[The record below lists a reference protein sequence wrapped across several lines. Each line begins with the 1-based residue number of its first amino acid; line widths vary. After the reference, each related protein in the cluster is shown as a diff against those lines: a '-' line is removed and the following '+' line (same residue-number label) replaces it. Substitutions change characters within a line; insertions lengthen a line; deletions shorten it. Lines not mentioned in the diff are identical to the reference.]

1 MPVGTYRW
9 ICIGGYVPVGTGE
22 YQWVPVGAGGVIW
35 GHQGHLINYIKAY
48 LGKLILIY
56 PNESLPK
63 MYFGGF
69 MPVY

>member
-1 MPVGTYRW
+1 M
-9 ICIGGYVPVGTGE
+9 GE
-22 YQWVPVGAGGVIW
+22 GGVIW
-35 GHQGHLINYIKAY
+35 GHQGSLNQLYQSI
-48 LGKLILIY
+48 GKLILIY